1 MKKIF
6 FSICICFFSI
16 ANTSQAS
23 GISVGGTR
31 FVYEENKREIDIPIF
46 NSDKEK
52 PFLIQSWVSPFG
64 GEGKHHLLPY
74 HHYFVLSQIQ
84 MVQLEFL
91 I

>member
-1 MKKIF
+1 MF
-6 FSICICFFSI
+6 FFI

-52 PFLIQSWVSPFG
+52 PFLIQKPGITIWRR
-64 GEGKHHLLPY
+64 GESTIYCHTTIISY
-74 HHYFVLSQIQ
+74 
-84 MVQLEFL
+84 
-91 I
+91 

>member
-52 PFLIQSWVSPFG
+52 PF
-64 GEGKHHLLPY
+64 
-74 HHYFVLSQIQ
+74 
-84 MVQLEFL
+84 
-91 I
+91 